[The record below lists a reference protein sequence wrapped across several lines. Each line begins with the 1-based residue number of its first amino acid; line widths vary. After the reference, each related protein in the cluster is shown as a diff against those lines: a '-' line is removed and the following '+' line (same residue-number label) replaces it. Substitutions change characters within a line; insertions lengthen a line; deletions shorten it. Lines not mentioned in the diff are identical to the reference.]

1 MWIALGIIG
10 FIFFIVITFLLLPVK
25 FIIKNDK
32 ENNFSF
38 ICKFFF
44 FSFGDNK
51 KENKTFGNFK
61 KKVGADKKK
70 KEGKSKTD
78 ILTLVKENLGLLKD
92 VLVELVGLLKHCK
105 GEKFQLEIVCYSDD
119 AALAAIHYGECCA
132 VVYPILGFINSLVK
146 VKDRKRKIDIR
157 CDYNCGKSSVS
168 FEFCLSVK
176 ICYILVAA
184 FKVVKLK
191 LNKKK

>member
-10 FIFFIVITFLLLPVK
+10 IILLLVIIFILLPVK
-25 FIIKNDK
+25 IIIKNDK

-38 ICKFFF
+38 TGKFLFL
-44 FSFGDNK
+44 SFGDDK
-51 KENKTFGNFK
+51 KKNKTFGNFK

-70 KEGKSKTD
+70 KGKKTD
-78 ILTLVKENLGLLKD
+78 VLTLVKENLGLLKD

-132 VVYPILGFINSLVK
+132 VVYPILGFINSLLK
-146 VKDRKRKIDIR
+146 IKERKRKIDIR
-157 CDYNCGKSSVS
+157 CDYNCGKSSVA

-176 ICYILVAA
+176 ILYILIAA
-184 FKVVKLK
+184 FKVVKAK